1 MDCKGRIYIGECNQ
15 MESEATIFI
24 IRAILMYK
32 KVEGIED
39 IELATLES
47 LQLFNCGDI

>member
-24 IRAILMYK
+24 IRAILIYRGLGK
-32 KVEGIED
+32 FEVAAHLRG
-39 IELATLES
+39 
-47 LQLFNCGDI
+47 